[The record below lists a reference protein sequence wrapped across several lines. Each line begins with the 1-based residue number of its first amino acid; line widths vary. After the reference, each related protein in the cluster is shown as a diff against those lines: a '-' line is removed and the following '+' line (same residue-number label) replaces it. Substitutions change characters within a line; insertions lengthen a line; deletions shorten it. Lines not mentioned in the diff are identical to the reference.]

1 MTTWRNLVSY
11 VFLLMVLG
19 LGLARAQE
27 ATEVPTELPTPLVL
41 SITTAEPS
49 QHTVGTVGTLSV
61 AGANFTANTVI
72 RLVGFGFLSTAVL
85 NANAL
90 TATLPANLPI
100 GVYDVEVSDPNRGN
114 ATLAARLRVLS
125 PALPLEPTN
134 TPIPVPLGQPFLILR
149 NFSVSPTTAS
159 VGQAVRVTFEV
170 VNQGSA
176 AAFGV
181 SVAVESGAF
190 VPSGG
195 QASVTLPDIFP
206 NGATSAS
213 ITAVVGASATAGANT
228 IPLVISYRD
237 GEGKAYSGKGT
248 VGVEVTAT
256 VDMPQVTLLSYVTTP
271 TTAKAGELVVISAQI
286 RNSGNKTASQT
297 LLRMTGDGRTLLA
310 GPRGDTFPLGDIA
323 PNGVVNVELPMIV
336 STEAKAGPQAQAFT
350 LSYMVDGKA
359 IEATSSLTVQV
370 SATTQKRPL
379 LLLESV
385 SYGASYVAPGERF
398 TLVFT
403 LNNVGNAPANALLV
417 TFGAVE
423 VTPPSGGGDSGGSG
437 GGGSTTRGNTS
448 GFAPLGSGGT
458 MYEDSLAPGSE
469 LTIEQEFIA
478 NATLT
483 SGIYNLPITA
493 QYLKADGTTATD
505 TFNASVVV
513 VAPPRLQTRVD
524 APPPPFTN
532 TFEPFPMAITLINRG
547 KNPVNLTHFAI
558 TGEGVEVLD
567 GVDTPLAP
575 LKPEEEVTLNGLVMP
590 VMDGTW
596 RAVLTLFYT
605 DELNQPQTLVFDYSG
620 EAMTAE
626 VPPFPEE
633 PFEPITPTPP
643 PPPTVQDVVGR
654 LLLGFLGLGE

>member
-1 MTTWRNLVSY
+1 MTTWRNLALY
-11 VFLLMVLG
+11 LLLLMG
-19 LGLARAQE
+19 LSFGTVYAQE
-27 ATEVPTELPTPLVL
+27 ATEVPTETPTPPAL
-41 SITTAEPS
+41 SVTTAEPT
-49 QHTVGTVGTLSV
+49 QHTVGTAGTLSV
-61 AGANFTANTVI
+61 TGANFTANTVV
-72 RLVGFGFLSTAVL
+72 RLVGFGFLTTTVL

-90 TATLPANLPI
+90 TATLPAGLPV
-100 GVYDVEVSDPNRGN
+100 GVYDVEVSDPNRGT

-134 TPIPVPLGQPFLILR
+134 TPVPIPMGQPFLVLR

-213 ITAVVGASATAGANT
+213 ITAVVATSATAGANT
-228 IPLVISYRD
+228 IPLVMTYRD
-237 GEGKAYSGKGT
+237 GEGKSYSGKGT

-256 VDMPQVTLLSYVTTP
+256 VDMPQVTLLSYITTP
-271 TTAKAGELVVISAQI
+271 ATAKAGELVVISAQI
-286 RNSGNKTASQT
+286 RNSGTKTASQA
-297 LLRMTGDGRTLLA
+297 LLRMSGDGRTLLA

-323 PNGVVNVELPMIV
+323 PNSVVNVELPMIV
-336 STEAKAGPQAQAFT
+336 SAEAKAGPQPQAFV

-359 IEATSSLTVQV
+359 IEAASSLTVQV
-370 SATTQKRPL
+370 SAIAQKRPL

-385 SYGASYVAPGERF
+385 SYGASHVAPGERF

-403 LNNVGNAPANALLV
+403 IRNVGDANADALLV
-417 TFGAVE
+417 TFGTVE
-423 VTPPSGGGDSGGSG
+423 VTPPSGGGDGGSSG
-437 GGGSTTRGNTS
+437 GGGGTARGNTS
-448 GFAPLGSGGT
+448 GFAPLGTGGT
-458 MYEDSLAPGSE
+458 TYEDSLAPEGA
-469 LTIEQEFIA
+469 LIVEQEFIA

-493 QYLKADGTTATD
+493 QHRKADGTTATD

-524 APPPPFTN
+524 VPPPPFAN
-532 TFEPFPMAITLINRG
+532 TFEPFPMAITLVNRG
-547 KNPVNLTHFAI
+547 KNVVNLTHFAI

-567 GVDTPLAP
+567 GVETPLAP

-596 RAVLTLFYT
+596 RTTLTLFYT
-605 DELNQPQTLVFDYSG
+605 DELNQPQSITFNYEG
-620 EAMTAE
+620 EAMTVD

-633 PFEPITPTPP
+633 PIEPTPTPKP